1 MKKIEDNNTLV
12 FIVDIRADKKKIKAA
27 VKKMYDIQTKKVN
40 TLISPLET
48 KLAMGAYLGELV
60 LSNDVK
66 VVVARRV
73 GSSLVNVMRSSNLQ
87 SREAALKALNH
98 ISSSDASAKVLIEV
112 GILPPLVKDL
122 FTSGANQLPTR
133 LKEVSATIL
142 ANLLL

>member
-12 FIVDIRADKKKIKAA
+12 FIVDIRADKKKIKVA
-27 VKKMYDIQTKKVN
+27 VKKMYDIQRKKVN
-40 TLISPLET
+40 TLI
-48 KLAMGAYLGELV
+48 
-60 LSNDVK
+60 
-66 VVVARRV
+66 RV
-73 GSSLVNVMRSSNLQ
+73 GSSLVNVMRSGNLQ

-112 GILPPLVKDL
+112 GILPQLVKEL

-133 LKEVSATIL
+133 LKEASAIIL

>member
-27 VKKMYDIQTKKVN
+27 IKKKYNIQTKKVN
-40 TLISPLET
+40 TLI
-48 KLAMGAYLGELV
+48 
-60 LSNDVK
+60 SNDVK

-73 GSSLVNVMRSSNLQ
+73 GSSLVNVMRSGSPYQ
-87 SREAALKALNH
+87 EKFATKALNRD
-98 ISSSDASAKVLIEV
+98 IIFDASAKVLIEV
-112 GILPPLVKDL
+112 GILPQLVKDL
-122 FTSGANQLPTR
+122 FTIGANQLPTR